1 MGIMNKVKF
10 WKKDDVFLD
19 DQSGFDSEMSSMNTQ
34 PDSLGLETSRD
45 DLMQRTGSVDNPV
58 SFKERHDYD
67 NYDQPTSSSFN
78 QTQPQTNFQSNNK
91 DFELISSKLDTIKAE
106 LDSMN
111 QRLKNIEKNVESKET
126 KKSTW

>member
-58 SFKERHDYD
+58 SFKKDMIMIIMINQHLHLLTKLSLK
-67 NYDQPTSSSFN
+67 QTFN
-78 QTQPQTNFQSNNK
+78 Q
-91 DFELISSKLDTIKAE
+91 IIKI
-106 LDSMN
+106 LS
-111 QRLKNIEKNVESKET
+111 
-126 KKSTW
+126 